1 MERRI
6 VFWFVIITFL
16 VCGGYAFG
24 HSTDHPQSHTL
35 TEAEH
40 TWMKRQRNVQGQWCC
55 GPENVTLVE
64 DPHLRVRNGNYE
76 VHLLG
81 RWVVVPPGAMH
92 RYRAEDPSPFPG
104 EVLLFFSTRGDEIT
118 IWCLTAQTGG

>member
-24 HSTDHPQSHTL
+24 HSTDHPQSHTI

-40 TWMKRQRNVQGQWCC
+40 RWMKRQQSVSGRWCC